1 MYISCNKS
9 LLIIGSNTKPIVKST
24 ITSSPS
30 SKKSEDIFSF
40 EIQTV
45 GLNSSPQIMPYQ
57 FSTPLSC
64 NSVFVQDSGA
74 RYPQEHTEPT
84 CTNIR
89 RRRKTRNVHF
99 MMAGGKMSSSGD
111 SPINLVDL
119 DKSMDMNTS

>member
-1 MYISCNKS
+1 MFIGNDTKS
-9 LLIIGSNTKPIVKST
+9 NLDSS
-24 ITSSPS
+24 ITSSSAS
-30 SKKSEDIFSF
+30 SNKEDVFSF
-40 EIQTV
+40 DMKRV
-45 GLNSSPQIMPYQ
+45 GLDNSPQMMPYQ

-64 NSVFVQDSGA
+64 NSVFAPDSGFKH
-74 RYPQEHTEPT
+74 PQEHTEPT
-84 CTNIR
+84 RTNVR